1 MSKLTGADLQHH
13 YKELI
18 NQRRFAELAQC
29 IKTGD
34 AEPAD
39 YIIRLGYKNYM
50 EEPQN
55 KRVKL
60 FYIMKLKE
68 LTGVSPDNNVL
79 KAACEV
85 ALNMDA
91 PEALEAL
98 IKRVGIEQDLFAG
111 MNSLLQRTYSRYVDE
126 GKFVD
131 ISKLMEITGTQ
142 PSEHIIQKGFEDYL
156 QEGKFISF
164 SGLKKRTGIQPDPNM
179 VQEMFNHY
187 NFSYLKCKTSNK
199 KEEALDWAD
208 RMVKLKRISKLEPE
222 GFEIPAEIEGPPR
235 KPDH

>member
-1 MSKLTGADLQHH
+1 MSKLTGPELQQH

-18 NQRRFAELAQC
+18 NGKRFAELARLL
-29 IKTGD
+29 KTGD

-39 YIIRLGYKNYM
+39 YVIRMGYKNYI
-50 EEPQN
+50 EEPQG

-68 LTGVSPDNNVL
+68 LTGIPPDANVL

-85 ALNMDA
+85 ALKMDA

-98 IKRVGIEQDLFAG
+98 VKRVGIEQDLFSG
-111 MNSLLQRTYSRYVDE
+111 MNSILQRTYTAYVEE

-142 PSEHIIQKGFEDYL
+142 PSEHIIQKGYEDYL

-164 SGLKKRTGIQPDPNM
+164 SGLKKRTGVKPDPDI
-179 VQEMFNHY
+179 VQEMFNQY
-187 NFSYLKCKTSNK
+187 NFNYLKAKTSK
-199 KEEALDWAD
+199 KDEAQDWVD
-208 RMVKLKRISKLEPE
+208 RMKKLRRISKSDPE
-222 GFEIPAEIEGPPR
+222 GFEIPEDEDEPEAPADG
-235 KPDH
+235 